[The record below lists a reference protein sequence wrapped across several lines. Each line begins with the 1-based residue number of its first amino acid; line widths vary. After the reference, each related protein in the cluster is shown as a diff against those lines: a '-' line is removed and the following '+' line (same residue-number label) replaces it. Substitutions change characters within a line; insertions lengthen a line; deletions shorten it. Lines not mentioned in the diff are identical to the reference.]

1 MCKDIFK
8 GKNNGQVL
16 KISIAL
22 KLNYLRWDNPVA
34 LNGRYEGGGGK
45 ILLIGLGDA
54 IWDNWSD
61 GLAACVGGAMGEIS
75 VGGGLKLWQSGCGVT
90 VRNETSSPILRQF
103 SLEFDGLLW
112 LP

>member
-1 MCKDIFK
+1 MNIAFK
-8 GKNNGQVL
+8 
-16 KISIAL
+16 IY
-22 KLNYLRWDNPVA
+22 YLRWDNPVA

-45 ILLIGLGDA
+45 ISLIGLGDA
-54 IWDNWSD
+54 ICDNRSD
-61 GLAACVGGAMGEIS
+61 GLAAFVGEAMGEIS
-75 VGGGLKLWQSGCGVT
+75 LGGGLKLWQSGCGVT